1 MDPIFSRSPDS
12 EIPPIITPILHNYRN
27 VRKNINT
34 ITLDKQLGK
43 GSFGTVYLCHD
54 ENNNKLAVKCIKT
67 KDYGVPSLSEASIM
81 SVIRHPNISMAL
93 KIHATP
99 QKLYIVQELAISDL
113 RVYRLNNNISEDL
126 CCEWIHMMLQ
136 GVSCLHRYNIIH
148 GDIKAGNILV
158 YSGNRIKISD
168 FTLSTDEK
176 WPNKHKPCTPTH
188 RPLEVWLGYEWN
200 KSVDIWSLGC
210 TIFELIYGKSLFIS
224 QGTDQ
229 SINAIIDWYNY
240 LPVKHKH
247 YELNTKHRVCCFH
260 YSFNLPDSFN
270 TSIHINKLI
279 LSMLMVNS
287 KRPSIEVFLNNALF
301 SSYSIIPSTIIT
313 STPTFLPIKKE
324 TKIRKYL
331 SKFNK
336 DSISLEL
343 AYDLYSRLIGLI
355 NVDDKIKM
363 VTCSWISHKII
374 KRQNIALNILP
385 FELYE
390 ILQMERTI
398 CDHLS
403 YRLWCK
409 SPRVIFRENKTIK
422 SF

>member
-1 MDPIFSRSPDS
+1 MDHIFSRSPDS

-176 WPNKHKPCTPTH
+176 WPNKCP
-188 RPLEVWLGYEWN
+188 GI
-200 KSVDIWSLGC
+200 S
-210 TIFELIYGKSLFIS
+210 GK
-224 QGTDQ
+224 
-229 SINAIIDWYNY
+229 
-240 LPVKHKH
+240 
-247 YELNTKHRVCCFH
+247 C
-260 YSFNLPDSFN
+260 
-270 TSIHINKLI
+270 
-279 LSMLMVNS
+279 
-287 KRPSIEVFLNNALF
+287 
-301 SSYSIIPSTIIT
+301 
-313 STPTFLPIKKE
+313 
-324 TKIRKYL
+324 
-331 SKFNK
+331 
-336 DSISLEL
+336 
-343 AYDLYSRLIGLI
+343 
-355 NVDDKIKM
+355 
-363 VTCSWISHKII
+363 
-374 KRQNIALNILP
+374 
-385 FELYE
+385 
-390 ILQMERTI
+390 
-398 CDHLS
+398 
-403 YRLWCK
+403 
-409 SPRVIFRENKTIK
+409 
-422 SF
+422 